1 MQTIKLD
8 TLRLED
14 GQHFL
19 DLGCGHGR
27 HSHAAYATRQ
37 CHTVGLDLGF
47 EDVQITRAGFQ
58 NHPVLQPETGPTR
71 RYSLMVG
78 DALSLPFPDDSFD
91 RLICSEVLEHIP
103 DYQAAMTEI
112 WRVVKP
118 GGRIGIS
125 VPHGWPERICWMLSE
140 AYYNTPGGHV
150 RIFKQSAL
158 RREFEAMGFVF
169 DRKHLAH
176 GLHSPYWWLKCAV
189 GVTNETNFFVCA
201 YKKLLE
207 KEILQNPLWLR
218 AVSALADPLM
228 GKSIVFYFDKPAAN
242 NDQPEINGASR

>member
-1 MQTIKLD
+1 
-8 TLRLED
+8 
-14 GQHFL
+14 
-19 DLGCGHGR
+19 
-27 HSHAAYATRQ
+27 
-37 CHTVGLDLGF
+37 
-47 EDVQITRAGFQ
+47 
-58 NHPVLQPETGPTR
+58 
-71 RYSLMVG
+71 
-78 DALSLPFPDDSFD
+78 
-91 RLICSEVLEHIP
+91 
-103 DYQAAMTEI
+103 MTEI

-150 RIFKQSAL
+150 RIFKQGAL

-189 GVTNETNFFVCA
+189 GVTNETNLFVRA

-207 KEILQNPLWLR
+207 KEILQTR
-218 AVSALADPLM
+218 FGCAVSALADPLM

-242 NDQPEINGASR
+242 NDQPGDKRGEPVTADFADPYFDGARQTILRLQNTDGAIPWFKNGVIDPWNHLEAAMGLNLLGERAR